1 MLGQILAS
9 VTRRF
14 LLALGKILFWLL
26 LDVKISGTENIPKT
40 KEPLILVANHFSWFD
55 VPLLTALLPLHPVFM
70 VATESR
76 RLWHV
81 RMFMNLFNG
90 IPIWR
95 GQVDRNAFDHA
106 KVVLQNGGVLGVF
119 PEGGIDP
126 ENSFKTT
133 KGDVILDDRYTFVSR
148 LSGQLVKPRPG
159 TAFLAVQT
167 DARIL
172 PVGLIGTEKIVD
184 NVLNWRRLLRL
195 ERTSVEMKIGA
206 AFGPLEMDPSLTGR
220 DKRVQINN
228 LADMIMRRIAELFPP
243 EQRGP
248 YGI

>member
-1 MLGQILAS
+1 MIGQILAS
-9 VTRRF
+9 ISRRF
-14 LLALGKILFWLL
+14 LLVLGKLLFRIL
-26 LDVKISGTENIPKT
+26 LDVKITGQENIPDT
-40 KEPLILVANHFSWFD
+40 DEPLILVANHFSWFD
-55 VPLLTALLPLHPVFM
+55 VPLLTALLPLEPVFM

-81 RMFMNLFNG
+81 RMFMSLFNG

-106 KVVLQNGGVLGVF
+106 KIVLQNGGVLGVF

-126 ENSFKTT
+126 ANSART
-133 KGDVILDDRYTFVSR
+133 KQGNVVLDNRYTFVSR

-172 PVGLIGTEKIVD
+172 PVGLIGTEKILD
-184 NVLNWRRLLRL
+184 NVLNWRNLLRL
-195 ERTSVEMKIGA
+195 ERTAVEMRIGP
-206 AFGPLEMDPSLTGR
+206 AFGPLTMDPTLTGR
-220 DKRVQINN
+220 ARRNQINS
-228 LADMIMRRIAELFPP
+228 LADMIMRRIADLFPP
-243 EQRGP
+243 ERRGP
-248 YGI
+248 YSI

>member
-1 MLGQILAS
+1 MIGQILAS

-14 LLALGKILFWLL
+14 LLALGKLLFWLL
-26 LDVKISGTENIPKT
+26 LDVKITGTDNIPT
-40 KEPLILVANHFSWFD
+40 NKEPLILVANHFSWFD

-81 RMFMNLFNG
+81 RMFMSLFNG

-106 KVVLQNGGVLGVF
+106 KVVLQSGGVLGVF

-133 KGDVILDDRYTFVSR
+133 RGNVVLDDRYTFVSR
-148 LSGQLVKPRPG
+148 LSGKLVKPRPG

-184 NVLNWRRLLRL
+184 NVLDWRRLLRL
-195 ERTSVEMKIGA
+195 ERTAVEMRIGP
-206 AFGPLEMDPSLTGR
+206 AFGPLEMDPTLTGR

-228 LADMIMRRIAELFPP
+228 IADMIMQRIAELFPP
-243 EQRGP
+243 ERRGP
-248 YGI
+248 YGV

>member
-1 MLGQILAS
+1 MIGQILAS

-14 LLALGKILFWLL
+14 LMGLGKILFWLL

-81 RMFMNLFNG
+81 RIFMSLFNG

-106 KVVLQNGGVLGVF
+106 KMVLQNGGVLGVF

-126 ENSFKTT
+126 ENSFKTSR
-133 KGDVILDDRYTFVSR
+133 GDVILDDRYTFVSR
-148 LSGQLVKPRPG
+148 LSGQLVKPKPG

-184 NVLNWRRLLRL
+184 NILNWRRLLRL
-195 ERTSVEMKIGA
+195 ERTVVEMKIGP

-220 DKRVQINN
+220 DRRIQINN
-228 LADMIMRRIAELFPP
+228 LADMIMQRIAELFPP
-243 EQRGP
+243 ERRGP
-248 YGI
+248 YGV

>member
-1 MLGQILAS
+1 MIGQILAS
-9 VTRRF
+9 TSRRF
-14 LLALGKILFWLL
+14 LLILGKFLFWIL
-26 LDVKISGTENIPKT
+26 LDVKITGKDNIPDT
-40 KEPLILVANHFSWFD
+40 DEPLILVANHFSWFD
-55 VPLLTALLPLHPVFM
+55 VPLLTVLLPLEPVFM

-81 RMFMNLFNG
+81 RMFMSLFNG

-106 KVVLQNGGVLGVF
+106 KKVLQNGGVLGVF

-126 ENSFKTT
+126 ANSSKTK
-133 KGDVILDDRYTFVSR
+133 KGSVVLDSRYTFVSR
-148 LSGQLVKPRPG
+148 LSGQLVKSRPG

-172 PVGLIGTEKIVD
+172 PVGLIGTEKILD
-184 NVLNWRRLLRL
+184 NVLNGRNLLRL
-195 ERTSVEMKIGA
+195 ERTSVEMRIGP
-206 AFGPLEMDPSLTGR
+206 AFGPLTMDPTLTGR
-220 DKRVQINN
+220 DRRLQINK
-228 LADMIMRRIAELFPP
+228 LADTIMRRIADLFPP

-248 YGI
+248 YRI